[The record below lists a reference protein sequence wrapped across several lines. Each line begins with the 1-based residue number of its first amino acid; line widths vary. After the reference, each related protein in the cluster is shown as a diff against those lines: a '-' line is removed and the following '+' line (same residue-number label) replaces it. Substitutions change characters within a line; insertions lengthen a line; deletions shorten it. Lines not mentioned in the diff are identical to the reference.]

1 MLSIIKYPS
10 NTSERYI
17 RNLKQRLQVTF
28 TDLETTVAEIIKQVQ
43 KYGDDAIVKIT
54 QQYEDIPLDKSELQ
68 ISEEEILA
76 AFNEVE
82 REFIIALH
90 EAIENIYY
98 FHEKQKRNSWFT
110 TERDGVI
117 LGQKL
122 IPLEKIGI
130 YIPGGKTVSPSAVL
144 MNAIP
149 ARVAGVEEII
159 MVTPPNPFDNIS
171 PHILVAAREV
181 GIEKIYTVGGAQ
193 AIAALAFGTNTI
205 SRVDKII
212 GPGNIYVSIAKKQVF
227 GLVDID
233 MFTGPAEIAIL
244 ADDKANPVYIAA
256 DMLSQTERS
265 EMAYAILITTS
276 ENLAQEVIL
285 EIERELPQLTHKRII
300 ERSLNDYGAIII
312 VPSIEKGIEL
322 INDIAPQ
329 RLSIMTENPW
339 ELIELVK
346 HTGIIYLGAY
356 SPDPIGDYFAGPNNI
371 LPAGGTAR
379 FHSSLSVDDFI
390 KKVSVIS
397 YTRKRLEKDKNRIIK
412 LAELEGLEGH
422 SNAIKRRFV

>member
-10 NTSERYI
+10 DTSERYI
-17 RNLKQRLQVTF
+17 QNLKQRLQVTF

-43 KYGDDAIVKIT
+43 KYGDDAIIKIT
-54 QQYEDIPLDKSELQ
+54 QQYEDIPLDKNELQ

-82 REFIIALH
+82 REFITALH
-90 EAIENIYY
+90 ESIENIYY

-110 TERDGVI
+110 TEQDGVI

-122 IPLEKIGI
+122 IPLEKVGI
-130 YIPGGKTVSPSAVL
+130 YIPGGKTVSPSSVL

-149 ARVAGVEEII
+149 ARVAGVKEII
-159 MVTPPNPFDNIS
+159 MVTPPNPFDKIS

-193 AIAALAFGTNTI
+193 AIAALAFGTKTI
-205 SRVDKII
+205 PRVDKII
-212 GPGNIYVSIAKKQVF
+212 GPGNVYISIAKKQVF

-244 ADDKANPVYIAA
+244 ADDKANPIYIAA

-276 ENLAQEVIL
+276 ENIAQEVIL
-285 EIERELPQLTHKRII
+285 EIERDLSQLSHKRII
-300 ERSLNDYGAIII
+300 ERSLKDYGAIII
-312 VPSIEKGIEL
+312 VPSVEEGIEL

-346 HTGIIYLGAY
+346 HTGIMYLGAY
-356 SPDPIGDYFAGPNNI
+356 SPDPIGDYFAGTNNI
-371 LPAGGTAR
+371 LPTGGTAR

-397 YTRKRLEKDKNRIIK
+397 FTRKRKKKDKKRIIK

-422 SNAIKRRFV
+422 ANAIKRRFS